1 MYSKVQTIS
10 PQTIA
15 IFLASLRGG
24 GAERSMLRL
33 ANNLAEKGLKVDL
46 VLAQKDGVYFSE
58 VSPQVNLIYFEA
70 KRILFSLPKLVEYLK
85 QKQPTYLI
93 CALDYVNLIGL
104 WAKFTARVPTRVIV
118 TVRNT
123 VSPKVHQ
130 SIKNRLIHRLI
141 HHSYLRA
148 DSIVAISEGVADNLT
163 NTFNLPRNLI
173 KVIYNPAY
181 TSNLLLQA
189 KVSINHPW
197 FSPREPP
204 IILGVGRL
212 TQQKDFP
219 TLIKAF
225 AIVQQHYSARLV
237 ILGEGEKRSQL
248 EALINQLGLEDKV
261 SLPGFVENPFAYMA
275 KASSFVLSS
284 AWEGFGNVL
293 VEAMAVGTPVVATNC
308 QSGPEEILAGGKYGH
323 LVPVGNAE
331 NLAEAIVTTLGHPIP
346 PELLQSRA
354 KEFSQEKNITEYL
367 KLMFSITLPE
377 NN

>member
-1 MYSKVQTIS
+1 MSCKIQMISTQTI
-10 PQTIA
+10 T

-33 ANNLAEKGLKVDL
+33 ANNLAEKNLKVDL

-58 VSPQVNLIYFEA
+58 ISPKVNLICLEA
-70 KRILFSLPKLVEYLK
+70 KRVLWSLPKLVKYLK
-85 QKQPTYLI
+85 QKQPTHLI

-104 WAKFTARVPTRVIV
+104 WARFIAGVSTRTIV

-123 VSPKVHQ
+123 VSPQVNQ

-181 TSNLLLQA
+181 TSNVLQQA
-189 KVSINHPW
+189 KITLSHPW

-204 IILGVGRL
+204 VILGVGRL

-225 AIVQQHYSARLV
+225 AIVQQYYSARLM
-237 ILGEGEKRSQL
+237 ILGEGEKRPQL
-248 EALINQLGLEDKV
+248 EALIHELGLENKV

-275 KASSFVLSS
+275 EAALFVLSS

-293 VEAMAVGTPVVATNC
+293 VEAMAVGTPVVATHC
-308 QSGPEEILAGGKYGH
+308 QSGPEEILTRGKYGH
-323 LVPVGNAE
+323 LVPVGDVEA
-331 NLAEAIVTTLGHPIP
+331 LAKAIVETLNHPNS
-346 PELLQSRA
+346 PEFLQSRA
-354 KEFSQEKNITEYL
+354 MEFSEEKNVTEYL
-367 KLMFSITLPE
+367 ELMLSITFPE
-377 NN
+377 NH